1 MPENE
6 IWVDLKSGNEAVDNQ
21 RYRISNFGKVV
32 NRFGRTLS
40 VFEKHRFRKQ
50 DGSRY
55 TKDDYLT
62 VGLYDGSKH
71 CNFAIHRL
79 VYMSFIG
86 PIFPEYDIHHI
97 DNDKRHNY
105 PENLKM
111 VSKAEHAKLN
121 KMYRQQRDQK

>member
-1 MPENE
+1 MPDNE
-6 IWVDLKSGNEAVDNQ
+6 IFVDLKSGNKIIDAAG
-21 RYRISNFGKVV
+21 YKISNIGNVV
-32 NRFGRTLS
+32 NRYGKKLS
-40 VFEKHRFRKQ
+40 VFEKHRFKKA

-62 VGLYDGSKH
+62 VALYDGNKH

-86 PIFPEYDIHHI
+86 KILPNYDIHHI
-97 DNDKRHNY
+97 DNIKHHNY

-111 VSKAEHAKLN
+111 VSKEEHKRLN
-121 KMYRQQRDQK
+121 RMYRQQRDQK